1 MKRWKKC
8 HDCGEKVLADTQD
21 SRPICEPCLDAFAAR
36 GFRSDPFWRH
46 NDMALQRSV
55 NAEMGDL

>member
-8 HDCGEKVLADTQD
+8 HDCGEKVLAHVEDP
-21 SRPICEPCLDAFAAR
+21 RPICDPCLDAFVAR
-36 GFRSDPFWRH
+36 GCRSDVFWRH

-55 NAEMGDL
+55 DLEMGDL